1 MDNKYKLHGA
11 FSWCELL
18 TTDVP
23 EAKRFYSKLFGWT
36 LEAAPIPGMEYTL
49 VKYGGEQMGPP
60 SSLRRW
66 AARSSWARKTF
77 PRSDASASC
86 KTRRGP

>member
-23 EAKRFYSKLFGWT
+23 EG
-36 LEAAPIPGMEYTL
+36 PGSQAIL
-49 VKYGGEQMGPP
+49 
-60 SSLRRW
+60 
-66 AARSSWARKTF
+66 
-77 PRSDASASC
+77 
-86 KTRRGP
+86 